1 MIHQP
6 GRFYI
11 LVEVEK
17 DAAQSVFFYLK
28 EHKTPVFIEPTEDL
42 IEKYFPNQQETII
55 VKSLVSEAPL
65 QTINNINIPTIEKIL
80 VDIFCDDI
88 IFAAQ
93 QGSEMKTIF
102 LEALSKYTVNESRI
116 MRYADRR
123 RKKES
128 FREYLNT
135 ISNLRHQ
142 N

>member
-42 IEKYFPNQQETII
+42 IEKYFPDQQETII

-65 QTINNINIPTIEKIL
+65 QTINNINIPIACYRDWETDRKSTRL
-80 VDIFCDDI
+80 NSSHS
-88 IFAAQ
+88 
-93 QGSEMKTIF
+93 G
-102 LEALSKYTVNESRI
+102 ESR
-116 MRYADRR
+116 MPSSA
-123 RKKES
+123 
-128 FREYLNT
+128 
-135 ISNLRHQ
+135 
-142 N
+142 

>member
-42 IEKYFPNQQETII
+42 IEKYFPDQQETII

-80 VDIFCDDI
+80 VDIFCDDV
-88 IFAAQ
+88 IFSAQ

-102 LEALSKYTVNESRI
+102 LEALTKYTVNESRI

-128 FREYLNT
+128 FREYLNS
-135 ISNLRHQ
+135 ISNLRQQ

>member
-6 GRFYI
+6 GKFYI
-11 LVEVEK
+11 LVEVDK

-42 IEKYFPNQQETII
+42 IEKYFPDQQETII

>member
-28 EHKTPVFIEPTEDL
+28 EHKTSVFIEPTKDL
-42 IEKYFPNQQETII
+42 IEKYFPDQQETII

-135 ISNLRHQ
+135 ISNLRQQ

>member
-11 LVEVEK
+11 LIEVDKE
-17 DAAQSVFFYLK
+17 AVQAVFFYLK
-28 EHKTPVFIEPTEDL
+28 EQRFSVFIEPTKDL
-42 IEKYFPNQQETII
+42 IEKYLPEEKETLI

-65 QTINNINIPTIEKIL
+65 QVINGINTPAIEKIL
-80 VDIFCDDI
+80 VDIFCDDV

-93 QGSEMKTIF
+93 QGPEMGTIF
-102 LEALSKYTVNESRI
+102 QEVLNKYTVNENRM
-116 MRYADRR
+116 MRYANRR

-135 ISNLRHQ
+135 ISNLRQ
-142 N
+142 QI

>member
-28 EHKTPVFIEPTEDL
+28 EHKTPVFIEPTEDF
-42 IEKYFPNQQETII
+42 IEKYFPDQQETII

-128 FREYLNT
+128 FREYLNS
-135 ISNLRHQ
+135 ISNLRQQ

>member
-11 LVEVEK
+11 LIEVDKE
-17 DAAQSVFFYLK
+17 AVQSVFFNLK
-28 EHKTPVFIEPTEDL
+28 EYKFSVFVEPTKDL
-42 IEKYFPNQQETII
+42 IEKYLPDQKETFI

-65 QTINNINIPTIEKIL
+65 QTINGINLPTIEKML
-80 VDIFCDDI
+80 VDIFCDDV

-93 QGSEMKTIF
+93 QGSEMRTVF
-102 LEALSKYTVNESRI
+102 REAFKKYTVNESRMI
-116 MRYADRR
+116 RYADRR

-128 FREYLNT
+128 FREYLNS
-135 ISNLRHQ
+135 ISNLRQQ